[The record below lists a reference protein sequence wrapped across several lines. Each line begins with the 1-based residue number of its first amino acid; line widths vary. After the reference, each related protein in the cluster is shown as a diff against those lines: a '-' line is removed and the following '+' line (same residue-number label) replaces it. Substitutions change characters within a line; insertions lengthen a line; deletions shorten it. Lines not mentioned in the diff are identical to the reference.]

1 MNINLSEHEADWL
14 SKLLEVH
21 ECEMSDTIL
30 GKMNEA
36 WCDDNMR
43 QMIESCGDCDPC
55 CGGRPDQCA
64 VSQQPESYIKNDI
77 LVHKTGI
84 QIETDGEE
92 EFPKK
97 GTLVEVLGYEKPGD
111 WGLPRKGVV
120 T

>member
-1 MNINLSEHEADWL
+1 MTIKELKDIIRDWPETDATGEPTEVWMQTGPTTSSPLVGFEYLNMDAMGNAFKADLLLVPRSE
-14 SKLLEVH
+14 
-21 ECEMSDTIL
+21 
-30 GKMNEA
+30 
-36 WCDDNMR
+36 
-43 QMIESCGDCDPC
+43 
-55 CGGRPDQCA
+55 
-64 VSQQPESYIKNDI
+64 PESYVKNGI